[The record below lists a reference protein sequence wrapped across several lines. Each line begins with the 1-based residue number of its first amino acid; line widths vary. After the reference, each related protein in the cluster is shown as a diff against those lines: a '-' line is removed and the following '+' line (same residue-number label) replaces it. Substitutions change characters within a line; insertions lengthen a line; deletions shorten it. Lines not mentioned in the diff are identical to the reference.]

1 MKKLF
6 LMLAAAAAVASCSKD
21 YTIVADQGEAIEFG
35 SFVEN
40 STRADAA
47 TDPSYTAATLK
58 KFQVWGTVSGGN
70 GLVSIFDG
78 DDVNGIVG
86 STGEGDNKVPNVWH
100 CDVKQ
105 YWIKDAIYNFAAL
118 VNATNDLTMVAD
130 LPTEVKGFTA
140 DGATDLLYA
149 DAKNITGKASGNGPV
164 NFNFA
169 HLLSKVKFTV
179 KNNSKAA
186 EEYSFKVNNIVI
198 KGKNQGDVTLASK
211 TWDTTASSEH
221 EYEVAEI
228 VVDKNTDNA
237 GQECATE
244 LLLIPGDFAITF
256 NVDIYNGT
264 TKLGSQSYPVE
275 PGTSYEKT
283 LAVGNA
289 YNFVITVAVGEEI
302 TFSVTEQPEWG
313 NGNTT
318 DTNEDHVNDSVVL
331 K

>member
-6 LMLAAAAAVASCSKD
+6 ISMLAVAALASCSQED
-21 YTIVADQGEAIEFG
+21 VIVADKGDLIGFN

-40 STRADAA
+40 STRAAK
-47 TDPSYTAATLK
+47 DPSYGANGEPLEV
-58 KFQVWGTVSGGN
+58 FQVWGTVDGGN
-70 GLVSIFDG
+70 GLVSIYAG
-78 DDVNGIVG
+78 DDVEGTVG
-86 STGEGDNKVPNVWH
+86 TTEVEGVEKPNIWH
-100 CDVKQ
+100 CDVTQ

-118 VNATNDLTMVAD
+118 VNATEDLTIVNG

-149 DAKNITGKASGNGPV
+149 RSDENIKGKASGNGPV

-186 EEYSFKVNNIVI
+186 EQYSFKVNNITITGNSV
-198 KGKNQGDVTLASK
+198 GNVTVASK
-211 TWDTTASSEH
+211 EWSNLGTPKTYGVD
-221 EYEVAEI
+221 EI
-228 VVDKNTDNA
+228 SVDKNTADA
-237 GQECATE
+237 GEECKKE
-244 LLLIPGDFAITF
+244 LLLIPGDYTINF

-264 TKLGSQSYPVE
+264 TKLGSQTYPVA
-275 PGTSYEKT
+275 GGSYAKT

-302 TFSVTEQPEWG
+302 TFSVENQPTWNNQTATG
-313 NGNTT
+313 LN
-318 DTNEDHVNDSVVL
+318 
-331 K
+331 

>member
-6 LMLAAAAAVASCSKD
+6 LMLAAAAAVVSCSKD

-35 SFVEN
+35 NAFVDN
-40 STRADAA
+40 STRAAD
-47 TDPSYTAATLK
+47 DPSYGENGAALTE
-58 KFQVWGTVSGGN
+58 FQVWGTVSGGN

-78 DDVNGIVG
+78 DDVEGIVG
-86 STGEGDNKVPNVWH
+86 STGEGVNKVPNVWH

-118 VNATNDLTMVAD
+118 VNATNNLTVVD
-130 LPTEVKGFTA
+130 GLPTEVKGFTA
-140 DGATDLLYA
+140 NGTTDLLYA
-149 DAKNITGKASGNGPV
+149 DAKNIIGLASGNGPV

-186 EEYSFKVNNIVI
+186 GEYSFKVNGITISGNSV
-198 KGKNQGDVTLASK
+198 GDVTLATK
-211 TWDTTASSEH
+211 AWKNLGTPET
-221 EYEVAEI
+221 YGVAEI
-228 VVDKNTDNA
+228 SVNKDTADA

-244 LLLIPGDFAITF
+244 LLLIPGDYTINF

-275 PGTSYEKT
+275 SGTSYEKT
-283 LAVGNA
+283 LVVGNA

-302 TFSVTEQPEWG
+302 TFSVENQPTWTNGAGG
-313 NGNTT
+313 NLN
-318 DTNEDHVNDSVVL
+318 
-331 K
+331 

>member
-40 STRADAA
+40 STRAAV
-47 TDPSYTAATLK
+47 DPSYGENGEDLTAFK
-58 KFQVWGTVSGGN
+58 VWGTVNGGD
-70 GLVSIFDG
+70 GLVSIFNG
-78 DDVNGIVG
+78 DNV
-86 STGEGDNKVPNVWH
+86 TGEVGQNNIWH
-100 CDVKQ
+100 CNVKQ

-118 VNATNDLTMVAD
+118 VNATNNPTMVAG

-140 DGATDLLYA
+140 DGETDLLYA
-149 DAKNITGKASGNGPV
+149 RSAEDIKGEASGNGPV

-186 EEYSFKVNNIVI
+186 QQYSFKVNGITITGNSV
-198 KGKNQGDVTLASK
+198 GDVVLASK
-211 TWDTTASSEH
+211 EWKNLGTPETYS
-221 EYEVAEI
+221 VAEI
-228 VVDKNTDNA
+228 SVNKDTADT
-237 GQECATE
+237 GEECAKE
-244 LLLIPGDFAITF
+244 LLLIPGDYTINF

-264 TKLGSQSYPVE
+264 TKLGSQSYPV
-275 PGTSYEKT
+275 GGGSYAKT

-302 TFSVTEQPEWG
+302 TFSVENQPTWTNGAGG
-313 NGNTT
+313 NLN
-318 DTNEDHVNDSVVL
+318 
-331 K
+331 

>member
-21 YTIVADQGEAIEFG
+21 YTIVADQGEAIAFN

-47 TDPSYTAATLK
+47 ADPSYTAATLK
-58 KFQVWGTVSGGN
+58 KFQVWGTVNGGD
-70 GLVSIFDG
+70 GLVSIFNG
-78 DDVNGIVG
+78 ADVEGIVG
-86 STGEGDNKVPNVWH
+86 STGEGDNKVPNVWR
-100 CDVKQ
+100 CNVKQ

-118 VNATNDLTMVAD
+118 VNATNDLTMVD
-130 LPTEVKGFTA
+130 GLPTEVNDFTA
-140 DGATDLLYA
+140 NGTTDLLYA
-149 DAKNITGKASGNGPV
+149 RSAEDIKGKASGNGPV
-164 NFNFA
+164 NFNFE

-186 EEYSFKVNNIVI
+186 EEYSFKVNGITITGNSV
-198 KGKNQGDVTLASK
+198 GDVVLASK
-211 TWDTTASSEH
+211 SWKNLGTSKAYS
-221 EYEVAEI
+221 VAEI
-228 VVDKNTDNA
+228 SVNKDTADA

-244 LLLIPGDFAITF
+244 LLLIPGDYTINF

-275 PGTSYEKT
+275 SGTSYEKT